1 MKTFLEIEIDLRIA
15 ENITNVK
22 SIRKRRSKK
31 ESIYNVSKN
40 GQGLIL
46 LTWN

>member
-31 ESIYNVSKN
+31 ERVFITDPKMAKD
-40 GQGLIL
+40 
-46 LTWN
+46 